1 MFQFRRFPLCSY
13 GFTAQY
19 YDVTHS
25 GLLHSDILGSMS
37 AYDSPKHFVVCHVL
51 LRLLM
56 PRHSPCA
63 LLRLTLWSFCFSH
76 NVQILVPHAI
86 KVCWRL
92 IPQLAFFEI
101 VFTHHYFLVIDVRN
115 LFLSHLLLSLLFSFQ
130 DTCHNQNFFRLLGG
144 LKWTRTTDLTLI
156 RRAL

>member
-1 MFQFRRFPLCSY
+1 MFQFRRFPPCSY

-25 GLLHSDILGSMS
+25 GLLHSDIPGSKP
-37 AYDSPKHFVVCHVL
+37 AYGSPEHFVVCHVL
-51 LRLLM
+51 RRLLM

-63 LLRLTLWSFCFSH
+63 LIRLTLWSFCFSH

-92 IPQLAFFEI
+92 FPQLAFFEI
-101 VFTHHYFLVIDVRN
+101 VFTHLPYFTRNSMFVIY
-115 LFLSHLLLSLLFSFQ
+115 
-130 DTCHNQNFFRLLGG
+130 FFRICYFRYYSVFKIHGG